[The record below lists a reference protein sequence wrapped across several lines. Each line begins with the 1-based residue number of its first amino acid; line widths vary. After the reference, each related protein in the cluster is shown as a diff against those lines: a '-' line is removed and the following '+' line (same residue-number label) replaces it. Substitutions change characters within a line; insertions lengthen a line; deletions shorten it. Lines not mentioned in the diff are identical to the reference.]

1 MAMTPD
7 FEETLR
13 KIDEDLDFNP
23 ATVDAAPTPLKK
35 IVSFEK
41 PPARDCKSTTKV
53 AQVAKPNGKAH
64 ITEPISL
71 PKTTENAKAI
81 KKIKVRAVPKPKE
94 QGTWVRYTRV
104 TKATNQVPETHLVE
118 ENRNPSHASNPRPSK
133 PRMSPK
139 MKFSIKSQHWRLMFS
154 PAGRHKRHQLELPW
168 PGEATGSPGAHQ
180 FGEETLPSVRVLD
193 GDQSKR

>member
-23 ATVDAAPTPLKK
+23 ATVDAAPMPLKK

-53 AQVAKPNGKAH
+53 AQVAKPNGKTH

-104 TKATNQVPETHLVE
+104 TKATNQVPEAHLVE
-118 ENRNPSHASNPRPSK
+118 ENRNPSHTSNPRPSK
-133 PRMSPK
+133 RQNVSKDEVLYQITAVAADVQPRRTP
-139 MKFSIKSQHWRLMFS
+139 
-154 PAGRHKRHQLELPW
+154 
-168 PGEATGSPGAHQ
+168 
-180 FGEETLPSVRVLD
+180 
-193 GDQSKR
+193 